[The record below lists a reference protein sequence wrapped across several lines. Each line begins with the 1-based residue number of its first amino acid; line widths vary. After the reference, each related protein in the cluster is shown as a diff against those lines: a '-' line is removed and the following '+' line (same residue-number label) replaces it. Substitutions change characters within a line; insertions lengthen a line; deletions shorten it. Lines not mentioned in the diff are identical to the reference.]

1 MIDEHTIT
9 VEGMTCTGC
18 EQSVQRAVGRLDG
31 VETASAD
38 HTAGRVTVRFDG
50 DIVSEDDIA
59 ARIQEAGYTVPA

>member
-1 MIDEHTIT
+1 MMDQHTFT

-18 EQSVQRAVGRLDG
+18 EKSVQRAVGGIAG

-38 HTAGRVTVRFDG
+38 HAAGRVTVRFDG

-59 ARIQEAGYTVPA
+59 DRIREAGYTVPA